1 MKLRKRRE
9 SKMADTDKRTASQK
23 IEDLERAV
31 MSGFQVSN
39 NMARDIMIIK
49 DALKLLGNK
58 VDSIME
64 ASQKGLALNDENI
77 SKLMLERN
85 ITELKGKVE
94 NLVTQGIL
102 KATDAVGDNTFL
114 VGSENEKGG
123 KVIHPRV
130 QFTYGSLEKE
140 LQEKLKGA
148 KVGDLVTFQED
159 KLRFSVQEIYAIV
172 PPKAPEAP
180 VASPS
185 ATPAAVA
192 PNGATPVQS
201 FKEPAAEQSS
211 SDASPAAPA
220 APAAGN

>member
-1 MKLRKRRE
+1 
-9 SKMADTDKRTASQK
+9 MADADKRTASQK

-77 SKLMLERN
+77 SKLMLDRN
-85 ITELKGKVE
+85 IKELEGKVK
-94 NLVTQGIL
+94 NLVDQGIL
-102 KATDAVGDNTFL
+102 QATEAVGDNTFL

-130 QFTYGSLEKE
+130 QFTFGSLEKE

-148 KVGDLVTFQED
+148 KAGDIVTFQED
-159 KLRFSVQEIYAIV
+159 KLRFVVKEVYAIV

-180 VASPS
+180 APVAK
-185 ATPAAVA
+185 AVA
-192 PNGATPVQS
+192 PAAPEAVQT
-201 FKEPAAEQSS
+201 FKEPAAPQAEQSS

>member
-1 MKLRKRRE
+1 MMPRNERE
-9 SKMADTDKRTASQK
+9 SKMSANANQDKRTASQK

-39 NMARDIMIIK
+39 NMARDLMMIK

-58 VDSIME
+58 VDSIMK
-64 ASQKGLALNDENI
+64 ASREKLELNDENI
-77 SKLMLERN
+77 SKLMLENN
-85 ITELKGKVE
+85 IAELKGKVE

-102 KATDAVGDNTFL
+102 KATEEVGDNTFL
-114 VGSENEKGG
+114 VGSENDKDG
-123 KVIHPRV
+123 KVVHPRV
-130 QFTYGSLEKE
+130 QFTYGSLEKD

-148 KVGDLVTFQED
+148 KAGQIVTFKDD
-159 KLRFSVQEIYAIV
+159 KLRFVVQEVYAII

-180 VASPS
+180 APAV
-185 ATPAAVA
+185 AAVA
-192 PNGATPVQS
+192 PAAPAETPA
-201 FKEPAAEQSS
+201 EAAPAASQSS